1 MTCREL
7 LMRTRVGEV
16 MQPCSI
22 FVAPGDLVTRARSIM
37 RASGLRTLFVVEDGK
52 LSGIITARQM
62 LRVTSTRSN
71 IPVAGLMFQPRLVA
85 TRDDPLSKILKDM
98 LALEISA
105 VPVVKGV
112 GDRTVLGMIRME
124 DVLARVVNSL
134 APGLKVKD
142 VMTNKE
148 DVVTC
153 GPEDEVSKVWDLM
166 EKVHH
171 SGLPVV
177 KYDKRKRAV
186 EVIGMLTRSDIIR
199 SGAIRLAE
207 ESDKGRF
214 RSPPKV
220 RALMRTPA
228 ITVSPETPLVDA
240 VRLLLEKGIGRLPVV
255 KDGSL
260 VGIVSRAD
268 VFKACL

>member
-1 MTCREL
+1 
-7 LMRTRVGEV
+7 
-16 MQPCSI
+16 
-22 FVAPGDLVTRARSIM
+22 
-37 RASGLRTLFVVEDGK
+37 
-52 LSGIITARQM
+52 
-62 LRVTSTRSN
+62 
-71 IPVAGLMFQPRLVA
+71 
-85 TRDDPLSKILKDM
+85 
-98 LALEISA
+98 
-105 VPVVKGV
+105 
-112 GDRTVLGMIRME
+112 
-124 DVLARVVNSL
+124 
-134 APGLKVKD
+134 
-142 VMTNKE
+142 MTNKE